1 MSYNRPSYAE
11 VRLMN
16 AEQKQIHAKQMQEL
30 RKEKD
35 FEKYGCN
42 YMHQRLYQKKQS
54 VKDRLKLKYH
64 NEKLDTHIEKVR
76 VLINELFNV
85 NAMNWKKQ
93 KIQNMNMDKTI

>member
-1 MSYNRPSYAE
+1 MYIRPSYAE

-16 AEQKQIHAKQMQEL
+16 AEQKQIHQVKMQEL

-42 YMHQRLYQKKQS
+42 YMHQRLYQQKQN

-76 VLINELFNV
+76 LLINELFNI

-93 KIQNMNMDKTI
+93 KIQNMTDKKV

>member
-1 MSYNRPSYAE
+1 MYIRPSYAE

-16 AEQKQIHAKQMQEL
+16 AQEKQIHQVKMQEL

-42 YMHQRLYQKKQS
+42 YMHQRLYQQKQN

-76 VLINELFNV
+76 LLINELFNI

-93 KIQNMNMDKTI
+93 KIQNMTDKKV

>member
-1 MSYNRPSYAE
+1 MYIRPSYAD
-11 VRLMN
+11 VRLMT
-16 AEQKQIHAKQMQEL
+16 AEQKQIHEVKMQEL

-85 NAMNWKKQ
+85 NAMNWKTQ
-93 KIQNMNMDKTI
+93 KIQNMNMDKKV

>member
-1 MSYNRPSYAE
+1 MYIRPSYAD

-16 AEQKQIHAKQMQEL
+16 AEEKRIHQVKMQEL

-76 VLINELFNV
+76 VLINELFTL
-85 NAMNWKKQ
+85 NALNWKKQ
-93 KIQNMNMDKTI
+93 KIESMNKV